1 MRSDE
6 SGVKNVMKHRRRDA
20 PVLEDEDLSARWR
33 EVLKS
38 YSAADEGQQRGTIYP
53 RQQRLFDIVRK
64 DGRIRL
70 MLGYGEENPDPDFA
84 NHGQRRQVECLL
96 GFERPVGHLMEEAEE
111 RWMTGD
117 FQGEAA
123 ILEEFANSNP
133 QRDAILDLA
142 AEARQDALTGAS
154 TRQKPRRRGM
164 E

>member
-1 MRSDE
+1 
-6 SGVKNVMKHRRRDA
+6 
-20 PVLEDEDLSARWR
+20 
-33 EVLKS
+33 
-38 YSAADEGQQRGTIYP
+38 
-53 RQQRLFDIVRK
+53 
-64 DGRIRL
+64 
-70 MLGYGEENPDPDFA
+70 
-84 NHGQRRQVECLL
+84 
-96 GFERPVGHLMEEAEE
+96 MEEAEE
-111 RWMTGD
+111 RWMAGD